1 MRPASGGGLDMVD
14 KILAIAAAVVA
25 ILVLVRAATL

>member
-1 MRPASGGGLDMVD
+1 LDMVD

-25 ILVLVRAATL
+25 LLVLVRVFLLTTAS